1 MGNSNII
8 STPVSVCAFD
18 SPNGCILAASV
29 EAKRLGIKMGM
40 RVMEG
45 REINPNLIVL
55 TPDPR
60 KYRSVHLKLKK
71 LLSVYSVL
79 DFYNSDHDFYWY
91 QRLRGYEVD
100 DVEKKDNLTDAID
113 QINERWGEFVVK
125 PAVILKSKQSILDR
139 IAFGSLN

>member
-18 SPNGCILAASV
+18 SPNGCILAESV